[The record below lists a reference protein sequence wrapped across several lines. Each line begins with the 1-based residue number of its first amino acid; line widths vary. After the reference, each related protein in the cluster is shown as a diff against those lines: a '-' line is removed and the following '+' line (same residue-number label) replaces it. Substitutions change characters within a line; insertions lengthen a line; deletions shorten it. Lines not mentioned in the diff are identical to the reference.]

1 MPTRFDSM
9 NRDEL
14 RAACRAAGMTGYS
27 RLTLGEMRARLWDLE
42 PVECALVRPERGT
55 EAYESFAIVVAPDF
69 AALEAAQTLVHRFT
83 AQQRSNLSLRLD
95 GGLVRVLVD
104 NVQVFQTSV
113 SEWAWLEERVVTT
126 MGGERLEATPI
137 TARHI
142 CENTLQLGGP
152 DSDTRHRDV
161 QDEPR
166 TRHRGRKRRV
176 PSHLRTPARRA
187 RFEQREL
194 ERQARA
200 AQQGEYSGISG
211 Q

>member
-42 PVECALVRPERGT
+42 PIECALVRPERGT
-55 EAYESFAIVVAPDF
+55 QAYESFAIVVAPDF

-83 AQQRSNLSLRLD
+83 AQQRSNLGLRLD
-95 GGLVRVLVD
+95 SGLVRVLVD
-104 NVQVFQTSV
+104 NVQVFQTSITD
-113 SEWAWLEERVVTT
+113 WAWLEERAQMTF
-126 MGGERLEATPI
+126 A
-137 TARHI
+137 
-142 CENTLQLGGP
+142 P

-194 ERQARA
+194 ERQARDS
-200 AQQGEYSGISG
+200 QS
-211 Q
+211 